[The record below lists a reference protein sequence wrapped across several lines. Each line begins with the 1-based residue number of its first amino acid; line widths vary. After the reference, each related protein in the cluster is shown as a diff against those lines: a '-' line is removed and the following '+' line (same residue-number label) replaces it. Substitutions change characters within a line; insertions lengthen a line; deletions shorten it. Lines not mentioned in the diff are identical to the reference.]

1 MDFINMFIDS
11 MPCSIDLSYME
22 RVVILLCVGLC
33 TFKITSLL
41 IKRSN
46 LVRHLKAFP
55 GPPAHWFFGHT
66 LEVMKRDGT
75 AFDKSVAWGVR
86 FPFAFPIWFG
96 PFLSILNLHHPDY
109 VKTLLSSTEPKDDI
123 AYRFIKPWIGDGLL
137 VSSGQKWFN
146 HRRLLTPGFHYKI
159 LKPYVKTMADC
170 SRLMLDKWEGYSQT
184 NEFFEVFGPV
194 SLMSLDNIMRC
205 AFSNNSNCQNEG
217 ETNTYIKAVYEL
229 SDLVSMR
236 IRVFPYHS
244 DLIFYLS
251 PHGFRFR
258 RACRVTHRHT
268 EEVIRKR
275 KEALMEEAKPEQT
288 QAKRNLDFLDI
299 LLCARDEDDNA
310 LSDEVIRAEVDTFMF
325 EGHDTTASSISF
337 LMYSLASHP
346 QHQEI
351 CRDEILQVLG
361 DKETL
366 DWDDLSKIPYTT
378 MCIKESLRLY
388 PAVPGISRKLTKTMT
403 FIDGRS
409 MPEGSYIGAGLY
421 SHHRNSTIWENPKV
435 FDPLRFLPENVSKRH
450 PHAFLPFSAGPRNCI
465 GQNFAMNEMKVV
477 IAQTLRRYQLMA
489 DPARPP
495 KVAARLVLCSLNGI
509 YIKIKPLQPGA
520 TTSLS
525 MKMP

>member
-11 MPCSIDLSYME
+11 MPFSIDLSYME

-55 GPPAHWFFGHT
+55 GPPAHWFFGHA
-66 LEVMKRDGT
+66 LEMKRDGT
-75 AFDKSVAWGVR
+75 EFDKSVAWGVR
-86 FPFAFPIWFG
+86 FPFAFPVWFG

-109 VKTLLSSTEPKDDI
+109 IKTLLSSTEPKDDI

-229 SDLVSMR
+229 SDLVNMR

-351 CRDEILQVLG
+351 CREEILQVLG

-366 DWDDLSKIPYTT
+366 DWDDL
-378 MCIKESLRLY
+378 R
-388 PAVPGISRKLTKTMT
+388 
-403 FIDGRS
+403 
-409 MPEGSYIGAGLY
+409 SYIGAALY
-421 SHHRNSTIWENPKV
+421 SHHRNSMIWENPKV

-495 KVAARLVLCSLNGI
+495 KVAARLVLCALNGI

>member
-1 MDFINMFIDS
+1 HYSVISFFTVHW
-11 MPCSIDLSYME
+11 LYME

-55 GPPAHWFFGHT
+55 GPPAHWFFGHA
-66 LEVMKRDGT
+66 LEMKRDGT
-75 AFDKSVAWGVR
+75 EFDKSVAWGVR
-86 FPFAFPIWFG
+86 FPFAFPVWFG

-109 VKTLLSSTEPKDDI
+109 IKTLLSSTEPKDDI

-229 SDLVSMR
+229 SDLVNMR

-351 CRDEILQVLG
+351 YRERPQG
-361 DKETL
+361 DHP
-366 DWDDLSKIPYTT
+366 WIPYTT

-409 MPEGSYIGAGLY
+409 MPEGSYIGAALY
-421 SHHRNSTIWENPKV
+421 SHHRNSMIWENPKV

-495 KVAARLVLCSLNGI
+495 KVAARLVLCALNGI

>member
-11 MPCSIDLSYME
+11 MPFSIDLSYME

-55 GPPAHWFFGHT
+55 GPPAHWFFGH
-66 LEVMKRDGT
+66 MKRDGT
-75 AFDKSVAWGVR
+75 EFDKSVAWGVR
-86 FPFAFPIWFG
+86 FPFAFPVWFG

-109 VKTLLSSTEPKDDI
+109 IKTLLSSTEPKDDI

-229 SDLVSMR
+229 SDLVNMR

-351 CRDEILQVLG
+351 CREEILQVLG

-366 DWDDLSKIPYTT
+366 DCKIPYTT

-409 MPEGSYIGAGLY
+409 MPEGIWWSLLNYIIDLW
-421 SHHRNSTIWENPKV
+421 STYNV

-495 KVAARLVLCSLNGI
+495 KVAARLVLCALNGI

>member
-1 MDFINMFIDS
+1 KFGAFISFLFD
-11 MPCSIDLSYME
+11 PGFLLP

-55 GPPAHWFFGHT
+55 GPPAHWFFGHA
-66 LEVMKRDGT
+66 LEVVVCLFYCKLFYNNINT
-75 AFDKSVAWGVR
+75 
-86 FPFAFPIWFG
+86 
-96 PFLSILNLHHPDY
+96 ILFYYMPY
-109 VKTLLSSTEPKDDI
+109 SLLFVPPSTEPKDDI

-229 SDLVSMR
+229 SDLVNMR

-351 CRDEILQVLG
+351 CREEILQVLG

-409 MPEGSYIGAGLY
+409 MPEGSYIGAALY
-421 SHHRNSTIWENPKV
+421 SHHRNSMIWENPKV

-495 KVAARLVLCSLNGI
+495 KVAARLVLCALNGI